1 MLLKFIIIM
10 ELIFLM
16 LMMIFNDICKNIN
29 DGKDVLLKDKEKYYL
44 NNNNLCMKGCY
55 YNKLDYQ
62 IKKSKCIC

>member
-55 YNKLDYQ
+55 FNKLDYK
-62 IKKSKCIC
+62 IKKSNCIC